1 MIDYTIVPAIAVA
14 CFSFLLLAF
23 LAAKK
28 SPVINS
34 FIMVLVYLTLWS
46 GGSFLMR
53 TQFLNITK
61 IWYDISLFGIIFAT
75 YEFLIFVKNFSEI
88 KRNMV
93 DLVLLVSCVVFMLI
107 NTITG
112 FFLAQP
118 EIVISPE
125 GNSLFIYHASWPVA
139 FLFVLASVI
148 IFFIFKVLFVKT
160 EANQFSHSAFDPL
173 KIGIV
178 VLLLGHLLTVLPF
191 LQGIPIDIIA
201 SVFFAFALFY
211 SLYKKKLFKLD
222 LLISRW
228 IVYLISVIIS
238 LLILMQSIHL
248 IEDLLLQNFNFPIEN
263 QVMIISV
270 CFTVF
275 AFIFYR
281 ALELFINRIYISDD
295 TIRTNIL
302 KEFKNNAFSSLKVKE
317 ISRLIVNVIKD
328 TLDVKETYVLLPDNK
343 NEHFHVINTSNPL
356 NLIDFRLELNNP
368 LVMLLN
374 NTRDCILL
382 DDLKKL
388 NAYKSMW
395 TDEKKEL
402 DYLNIECF
410 VPLIDDEKLVGILML
425 THKNKSSKF
434 TDDDID
440 FLENISLIS
449 STALSK
455 AQLYEVVY
463 NEARKDDLTKL
474 LNRKYFLAALKDLEK
489 KRHDGL
495 LSIAIF
501 NIDDFKLYNQLYGYN
516 EGDTV
521 LIEVARIIKATME
534 GIGICARYDSKV
546 FACVFPNYDVN
557 QTRLIAQKISKQ
569 INQINSKRENYKMK
583 RITVSVGISTIP
595 FLANN
600 PTVLIN
606 DAELA
611 IYHVKR
617 SGKDSIRIST
627 GQVVKRNE
635 NPDDEVEHKAEIYSE
650 YAAMIHALTA
660 AIDTKDHYTY
670 SHSNN
675 VCYYATEL
683 AYGLNMDKDSIEIIK
698 EAALLH
704 DIGKI
709 GVDEKIL
716 NKTGRLTDE
725 ERSIMQ
731 THVENSV
738 AIIKHI
744 PSLTYVIPAVI
755 GHHER
760 WDGNGYPRKV
770 RGNDIPLFARILCI
784 ADSFDAMLSKRSYKE
799 NRPLEFALQEI
810 LKNAGT
816 QFDPELAII
825 FADLVRKQKIVP
837 VIEQE
842 K

>member
-28 SPVINS
+28 NPTINS
-34 FIMVLVYLTLWS
+34 FIMVLIYLILWS

-53 TQFLNITK
+53 AQFLGIVK
-61 IWYDISLFGIIFAT
+61 LWYDISLFGIIFAT
-75 YEFLIFVKNFSEI
+75 YEFMIFVKNFAEI
-88 KRNMV
+88 KRDLV
-93 DLVLLVSCVVFMLI
+93 DLVLLVGSALFMLI
-107 NTITG
+107 NTLTG

-118 EIVISPE
+118 EVIVSPE
-125 GNSLFIYHASWPVA
+125 GKNLFIYHASWPVI
-139 FLFVLASVI
+139 FLFAITGVI
-148 IFFIFKVLFVKT
+148 IFFIFRLLFIQADKNNV
-160 EANQFSHSAFDPL
+160 SHNAFNSL
-173 KIGIV
+173 KIGIIV
-178 VLLLGHLLTVLPF
+178 MLLGHIVTVLPF
-191 LQGIPIDIIA
+191 FQGVPTDIFT
-201 SVFFAFALFY
+201 SVFFVFALFY
-211 SLYKKKLFKLD
+211 SLYKKKLFRLD

-228 IVYLISVIIS
+228 IIYLISVVIS
-238 LLILMQSIHL
+238 LLILMQSIHF
-248 IEDLLLQNFNFPIEN
+248 IEEILQQNFNVSTEN
-263 QVMIISV
+263 QVMVITV
-270 CFTVF
+270 FFTVF

-281 ALELFINRIYISDD
+281 ALELFTNRIYISDD

-302 KEFKNNAFSSLKVKE
+302 KEFKNNAFSSLQVRE

-328 TLDVKETYVLLPDNK
+328 TLDVNETYVLLPDDK
-343 NEHFHVINTSNPL
+343 NEYFHVISTSNPL
-356 NLIDFRLELNNP
+356 NQIDFRLELNNP
-368 LVMLLN
+368 LVTLLN
-374 NTRDCILL
+374 NTGDCVLL

-395 TDEKKEL
+395 TEEKKDL
-402 DYLNIECF
+402 AYLNIECF
-410 VPLIDDEKLVGILML
+410 VPLIDDEKLVGVLML

-434 TDDDID
+434 SDDDIV
-440 FLENISLIS
+440 FLENVSLIS

-474 LNRKYFLAALKDLEK
+474 LNRKYFLNALKDLDK
-489 KRHDGL
+489 NRHDGL

-516 EGDTV
+516 EGDNV
-521 LIEVARIIKATME
+521 LIEVARILKANME

-600 PTVLIN
+600 TTELIN

-635 NPDDEVEHKAEIYSE
+635 NPDEEVEHKAEIYSE

-709 GVDEKIL
+709 GIDEKIL
-716 NKTGRLTDE
+716 NKNGRLSDE
-725 ERSIMQ
+725 ERMIMQ

-760 WDGNGYPRKV
+760 WYGNGYPRKV
-770 RGNDIPLFARILCI
+770 RGHDIPLFARILCI

-799 NRPLEFALQEI
+799 VRPLEFALKEI
-810 LKNAGT
+810 EKNAGT
-816 QFDPELAII
+816 QFDPELAVI
-825 FADLVRKQKIVP
+825 FAELVRKQKIVP
-837 VIEQE
+837 VIEIE
-842 K
+842 S

>member
-1 MIDYTIVPAIAVA
+1 MIDSTIIPIIAVS
-14 CFSFLLLAF
+14 CYSFLLLAF

-28 SPVINS
+28 NPAINS
-34 FIMVLVYLTLWS
+34 FIAFLVIFTLWC
-46 GGSFLMR
+46 GGSLLMR
-53 TQFLNITK
+53 TQYLGMVKF
-61 IWYDISLFGIIFAT
+61 WYDISLFGIVMAP
-75 YEFLIFVKNFSEI
+75 YVLLKFVKN
-88 KRNMV
+88 
-93 DLVLLVSCVVFMLI
+93 LVGMKSTMLDYILLGLCLILMAINTYNGMFLASPTPTVIANKTVFIYETTWLVVF
-107 NTITG
+107 
-112 FFLAQP
+112 
-118 EIVISPE
+118 
-125 GNSLFIYHASWPVA
+125 
-139 FLFVLASVI
+139 
-148 IFFIFKVLFVKT
+148 FFIVTGAIIANILLILFGKNHSDNTPISALNPVK
-160 EANQFSHSAFDPL
+160 L
-173 KIGIV
+173 G
-178 VLLLGHLLTVLPF
+178 LLILFLGNVLTVVPF
-191 LQGIPIDIIA
+191 IQGFPIDILSSI
-201 SVFFAFALFY
+201 VFVFILFY
-211 SLYKKKLFKLD
+211 TLYKNKLFKLD
-222 LLISRW
+222 LLISKW
-228 IVYLISVIIS
+228 VIYGFSGLISFIVLLNSTSALERLLDQILLVPKDNQII
-238 LLILMQSIHL
+238 
-248 IEDLLLQNFNFPIEN
+248 
-263 QVMIISV
+263 IIAV
-270 CFTVF
+270 LFTLF
-275 AFIFYR
+275 AFVLYR
-281 ALELFINRIYISDD
+281 FLELFINRIYISDD

-302 KEFKNNAFSSLKVKE
+302 KEFKNNAFSSLQVKE

-328 TLDVKETYVLLPDNK
+328 ALGLKEIYILLPDEK
-343 NEHFHVINTSNPL
+343 KDYFKVVATSNPL
-356 NLIDFRLELNNP
+356 NQIDFRLELNNP
-368 LVMLLN
+368 LVTLLN
-374 NTRDCILL
+374 NTGDCILL

-395 TDEKKEL
+395 TEEKKEL
-402 DYLNIECF
+402 AYLNIEYF
-410 VPLIDDEKLVGILML
+410 VPLIDDDKLVGIFML

-434 TDDDID
+434 TDDDIV

-474 LNRKYFLAALKDLEK
+474 LNRKYFLAALKDLDK

-516 EGDTV
+516 EGDNV
-521 LIEVARIIKATME
+521 LIEVARILKANME

-600 PTVLIN
+600 TTELIN

-635 NPDDEVEHKAEIYSE
+635 NPDEEVEHKAEIYSE

-709 GVDEKIL
+709 GIDEKIL
-716 NKTGRLTDE
+716 NKNGRLSDE
-725 ERSIMQ
+725 ERMIMQ

-770 RGNDIPLFARILCI
+770 RGHDIPLFARILCI

-799 NRPLEFALQEI
+799 VRPLEFALKEI
-810 LKNAGT
+810 EKNAGT
-816 QFDPELAII
+816 QFDPELAVI
-825 FADLVRKQKIVP
+825 FAELVRKQKIVP
-837 VIEQE
+837 VIEIE
-842 K
+842 S